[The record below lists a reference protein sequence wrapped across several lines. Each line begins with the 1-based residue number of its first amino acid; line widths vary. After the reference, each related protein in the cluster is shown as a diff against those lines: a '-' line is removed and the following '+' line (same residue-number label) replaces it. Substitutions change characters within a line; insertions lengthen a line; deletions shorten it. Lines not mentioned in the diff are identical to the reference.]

1 MKRLL
6 AILKGIYIRNQYD
19 AILINFQM
27 LLESMK
33 HLNSIEESTF
43 FKEHMIPNHILSEYK
58 EKSTKL
64 LSSITTM
71 EQDLSD
77 LIKLYKCNHKYK
89 HKYKHKL

>member
-33 HLNSIEESTF
+33 HLSTIEESTF
-43 FKEHMIPNHILSEYK
+43 FKEHMKPNHILPEYK

-64 LSSITTM
+64 LSSLTTM
-71 EQDLSD
+71 EQDLYD
-77 LIKLYKCNHKYK
+77 LIKVYKCNYKCNHKYK
-89 HKYKHKL
+89 HKL

>member
-19 AILINFQM
+19 AILINFQI
-27 LLESMK
+27 LLKSMK
-33 HLNSIEESTF
+33 HLSSIEESTF
-43 FKEHMIPNHILSEYK
+43 FKEHMIPNHILLEYK

-64 LSSITTM
+64 LSSLTTM
-71 EQDLSD
+71 EQDFHD

-89 HKYKHKL
+89 HKL

>member
-6 AILKGIYIRNQYD
+6 AILKGIYIRNQYN
-19 AILINFQM
+19 AILINFQI
-27 LLESMK
+27 LLDSMK

-43 FKEHMIPNHILSEYK
+43 FKEHMIPNHILPEYK

-71 EQDLSD
+71 KQDFYD

>member
-33 HLNSIEESTF
+33 HLSNIEESTF
-43 FKEHMIPNHILSEYK
+43 FKEHMIPNHILLEYK

-64 LSSITTM
+64 LSSLTTM
-71 EQDLSD
+71 EQDFYD

-89 HKYKHKL
+89 HKL